1 VLLLRVDREGAERTC
16 GGAMARLPVGGS
28 TWLVGCAP
36 AAAEVCGSSSGRRRR
51 GGADARWVYE
61 AARRGA
67 INPGWS
73 GSGRWVMPGG
83 GKELDCPSDARR

>member
-28 TWLVGCAP
+28 TWLVGRAP
-36 AAAEVCGSSSGRRRR
+36 AAADVCGSSSGRRRR

-61 AARRGA
+61 AARRDKPWLVGTA
-67 INPGWS
+67 GDA
-73 GSGRWVMPGG
+73 GGRQGT
-83 GKELDCPSDARR
+83 